1 MRILFLGNNW
11 VGWQVAHWFSQQGEN
26 IVGAVVHP
34 EHRQKYRGE
43 IITSLAIPREMIFEG
58 NQLADST
65 VLDAI
70 AALKPDLAVS
80 IFFGYIL
87 RPAFLNLPSAGC
99 INLHPAL
106 LPYNRGAHPN
116 VWSIVDGTP
125 AGATVHYIDAGV
137 DTGDIIAQTQVD
149 VEPVDTGA
157 TLYRRLEQASVQL
170 FQSAWPAIRAGNAP
184 RLAQGQAVVTTHRA
198 QDVARIDEI
207 DLEASYK
214 AKELIDLL
222 RARTFR
228 PYPGAYFR
236 SQGRKIYLRLDLA
249 YEAETS
255 EKSHG

>member
-11 VGWQVAHWFSQQGEN
+11 VGWKIAAWLAQQGED

-34 EHRQKYRGE
+34 EHKQKHRDE
-43 IITSLAIPREMIFEG
+43 I
-58 NQLADST
+58 
-65 VLDAI
+65 I
-70 AALKPDLAVS
+70 AALSISPSAVFAGDRLEDPTVLRGIAALVPEIAVS

-106 LPYNRGAHPN
+106 LPFNRGSHPN
-116 VWSIVDGTP
+116 VWSIIDGTP
-125 AGATVHYIDAGV
+125 AGATLHYIDAGV

-184 RLAQGQAVVTTHRA
+184 RLAQGQAVGTTHRA
-198 QDVARIDEI
+198 KDVERIDEI
-207 DLEASYK
+207 DLEATYK
-214 AKELIDLL
+214 ARELIDLI

-228 PYPGAYFR
+228 PYTGAYFR
-236 SQGRKIYLRLDLA
+236 SGGKKVFLRLELEYDGQRIA
-249 YEAETS
+249 
-255 EKSHG
+255 K